1 MGQSWSFSSGEYTKG
16 KNGVTGKAIRHGAFE
31 IQELKGEGLIETEG
45 GGKEKY
51 LSDNGKYEEVD
62 AIKSLSISGRTIT
75 YTKRDGTQGSLVTQ
89 DTNTDTHYTAR
100 LYIGGNT
107 GGSNAPTSNGGT
119 YLKLYENGTV
129 RDAKLIK
136 GTGKT
141 KVSSDSLGNVTVD
154 TSVNEI
160 TEINADYIR
169 ITDLSTGIYKLR
181 YYNLTWKELLSTF
194 HKYMGCPD
202 KKIWTIP
209 DRLFAFVGGWLK
221 KKQKKKGIEGGLDL
235 KKLWKIQCAEAIID
249 KSLGCEL
256 LGVEPDDIF
265 AAIGESVKL
274 CMDILEN
281 KTAEVVEM
289 KGE

>member
-1 MGQSWSFSSGEYTKG
+1 
-16 KNGVTGKAIRHGAFE
+16 
-31 IQELKGEGLIETEG
+31 
-45 GGKEKY
+45 
-51 LSDNGKYEEVD
+51 
-62 AIKSLSISGRTIT
+62 
-75 YTKRDGTQGSLVTQ
+75 
-89 DTNTDTHYTAR
+89 
-100 LYIGGNT
+100 
-107 GGSNAPTSNGGT
+107 
-119 YLKLYENGTV
+119 
-129 RDAKLIK
+129 
-136 GTGKT
+136 
-141 KVSSDSLGNVTVD
+141 
-154 TSVNEI
+154 
-160 TEINADYIR
+160 
-169 ITDLSTGIYKLR
+169 
-181 YYNLTWKELLSTF
+181 
-194 HKYMGCPD
+194 MGCPD

-235 KKLWKIQCAEAIID
+235 KKLWKIQCAEAFID